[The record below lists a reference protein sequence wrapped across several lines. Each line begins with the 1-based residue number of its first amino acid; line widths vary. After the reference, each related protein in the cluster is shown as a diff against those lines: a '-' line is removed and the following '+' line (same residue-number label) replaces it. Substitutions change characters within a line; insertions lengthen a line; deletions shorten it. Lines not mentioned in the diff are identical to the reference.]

1 MADKPMLRII
11 AYGIGSDRRRRRIAD
26 ALEAQAARVQ
36 ESVFESRLTHRQAE
50 RLMADLQRL
59 SGPGDSIRLYTVPD
73 GLLLRCVEH
82 GGPAID
88 GGGRFWLL

>member
-11 AYGIGSDRRRRRIAD
+11 VYDIGSDRRRRKVAD
-26 ALEAQAARVQ
+26 TLEARAARVQ
-36 ESVFESRLTHRQAE
+36 ESVFESRLTHRQAN
-50 RLMADLQRL
+50 RLMSDLQRL
-59 SGPGDSIRLYTVPD
+59 AGPGDSIRLYTVPD
-73 GLLLRCVEH
+73 GLLPRCAEQ